1 MRYGRAATEA
11 LREAVRAAQAE
22 DPLAP
27 VTVVVPSNLAGLTA
41 RRMLGEQGGLANVA
55 FLTPFALA
63 ERLGR
68 ARSAEA
74 GRRPLTEPVLL
85 AAIRVELRTEPGSF
99 RRVAGHVAT
108 ERAVARRFAE
118 LSRVE
123 ESTRERLRGQGSA
136 RARELVE
143 LCGRVRSRLDG
154 YSGEETLAAHA
165 LAAVEAGE
173 PVLGA
178 LGTVLVHL
186 PQPMPP
192 ALARVVRAAGER
204 RPGGVIVGLTGDASA
219 DVPVLRACDTLG
231 ITVSGSIDE
240 VPTGTEIVT
249 ASDVDEEIRSVVRRV
264 LALAEAGTR
273 LDRIAIL
280 VPPIEPYARTVD
292 AQLRAA
298 GVAHNGVSTRLLVD
312 TVAGRTLD
320 RVVALVGARFARDE
334 LVDLFAS
341 VPLRTADGRLVPV
354 ERWDRISRR
363 AGVVDGEDWE
373 IRLGRHAAELDQQAV
388 DRAATGVGGE
398 ESVRREAEAT
408 RALAA
413 FVADLGARLADL
425 DRGSG
430 WAERAERARLA
441 VLDLL
446 GEPGPGWPD
455 EERDAWDGVL
465 AVLDG
470 CAALDAIEP
479 DPSFATFAA
488 AVGAEL
494 AAPVGRSGTF
504 GDGVLCTSIA
514 AGVGLDL
521 DVVFAVG
528 LAEGQYPVTRRED
541 ALLADAD
548 RVLAPPGELPTRESA
563 LADQRRALLAS
574 LAAGADHRVLSFA
587 RGDLRTARER
597 LPSRLLL
604 DTASALAGT
613 RVFASDFGALGAGES
628 VDAVASF
635 SAGLARPESASLVE
649 RELGDLAA
657 FVAAGGDVL
666 AHPAATDAPG
676 VAVGVEATRARASAA
691 LTRWDGNVS
700 AVADLVP
707 SPATGD
713 VVSATRLE
721 DWASCP
727 FRYFLANVLRVPV
740 EETPE
745 RLLELSPRDRGT
757 LVHEVL
763 ERFVGEELARPAEE
777 RVPVGEP
784 WPSTAMA
791 RMRELMD
798 EAAAT
803 AEAHGLTGKSVLWEL
818 HRDEI
823 ETDLARFLVA
833 DGECR
838 TDQQAV
844 PERVEFAFGFGDV
857 PPVTIETPSGSV
869 VRFRGRADR
878 IDRRPDGTLVV
889 LDYKTGRPGS
899 VPEGCEDDPVWA
911 GDRLQLPLYA
921 EAARQHL
928 GADLVESAYWYVSQR
943 GGFGRAEVAL
953 DDATSERFRTVVG
966 QIVEGID
973 GGIFPAAPG
982 EPSWLHGTEANCAY
996 CAFDDLCPVDR
1007 GAQYDAKI
1015 DAPELGH
1022 LHRLMPEVPE

>member
-1 MRYGRAATEA
+1 M
-11 LREAVRAAQAE
+11 
-22 DPLAP
+22 
-27 VTVVVPSNLAGLTA
+27 
-41 RRMLGEQGGLANVA
+41 
-55 FLTPFALA
+55 
-63 ERLGR
+63 
-68 ARSAEA
+68 
-74 GRRPLTEPVLL
+74 
-85 AAIRVELRTEPGSF
+85 
-99 RRVAGHVAT
+99 
-108 ERAVARRFAE
+108 
-118 LSRVE
+118 
-123 ESTRERLRGQGSA
+123 
-136 RARELVE
+136 
-143 LCGRVRSRLDG
+143 
-154 YSGEETLAAHA
+154 
-165 LAAVEAGE
+165 
-173 PVLGA
+173 
-178 LGTVLVHL
+178 
-186 PQPMPP
+186 
-192 ALARVVRAAGER
+192 
-204 RPGGVIVGLTGDASA
+204 
-219 DVPVLRACDTLG
+219 
-231 ITVSGSIDE
+231 
-240 VPTGTEIVT
+240 
-249 ASDVDEEIRSVVRRV
+249 
-264 LALAEAGTR
+264 
-273 LDRIAIL
+273 
-280 VPPIEPYARTVD
+280 
-292 AQLRAA
+292 
-298 GVAHNGVSTRLLVD
+298 
-312 TVAGRTLD
+312 
-320 RVVALVGARFARDE
+320 
-334 LVDLFAS
+334 
-341 VPLRTADGRLVPV
+341 
-354 ERWDRISRR
+354 
-363 AGVVDGEDWE
+363 
-373 IRLGRHAAELDQQAV
+373 
-388 DRAATGVGGE
+388 
-398 ESVRREAEAT
+398 
-408 RALAA
+408 
-413 FVADLGARLADL
+413 
-425 DRGSG
+425 
-430 WAERAERARLA
+430 
-441 VLDLL
+441 
-446 GEPGPGWPD
+446 
-455 EERDAWDGVL
+455 
-465 AVLDG
+465 
-470 CAALDAIEP
+470 
-479 DPSFATFAA
+479 
-488 AVGAEL
+488 
-494 AAPVGRSGTF
+494 
-504 GDGVLCTSIA
+504 
-514 AGVGLDL
+514 
-521 DVVFAVG
+521 
-528 LAEGQYPVTRRED
+528 
-541 ALLADAD
+541 
-548 RVLAPPGELPTRESA
+548 
-563 LADQRRALLAS
+563 
-574 LAAGADHRVLSFA
+574 
-587 RGDLRTARER
+587 
-597 LPSRLLL
+597 
-604 DTASALAGT
+604 
-613 RVFASDFGALGAGES
+613 FASDFGALGAGES

-763 ERFVGEELARPAEE
+763 ERFVGEELARPPEE

-791 RMRELMD
+791 RMRALMD

-823 ETDLARFLVA
+823 ETDLAQFLVA

-838 TDQQAV
+838 TEQQAV

-889 LDYKTGRPGS
+889 LDYKTGRPGP

-1015 DAPELGH
+1015 DAPELRH
-1022 LHRLMPEVPE
+1022 LHGLMPEVPE